1 MIIYHKL
8 ADIDKTS
15 RQNYLKLTKP
25 AFRFKRNQR
34 EIYVKNGIKVLAQEN
49 LFMLKKLITQESE
62 YKADKFEQIYQQS
75 RIYKN
80 NVCRFPSINFEASL
94 TRNSRS
100 PLVQSYDINPKK
112 YKVYNTEGYLPKI
125 NKNRTKFLSLQT
137 KYAINN
143 KELDPHYFKDA
154 IKTNR
159 TNKFNKS
166 KTNMNNMTNMNKSNK
181 KKSMKSVTEKDD
193 DESSSN
199 NKSNDNDDDDD
210 SSDKKSGSKSGS
222 ENEDEKNSES
232 GSGSGSGS
240 GGSD

>member
-1 MIIYHKL
+1 MKIYHKL

-100 PLVQSYDINPKK
+100 PLVQSYDLNPKK

-125 NKNRTKFLSLQT
+125 NKNGTKFLSLQT

-166 KTNMNNMTNMNKSNK
+166 KTNMNNMNKSNK

-199 NKSNDNDDDDD
+199 NKSNDNDDDDE